1 MSNLAG
7 KNLLNR
13 YQVKEF
19 ISSGGMSDV
28 YYVWDTT
35 MHVHLAMKVLHMDL
49 VDDPLLLRFF
59 EREARAL
66 EKLKHPN
73 IVPFY
78 GVQKTSQFMF
88 LLEEFIDG
96 PSLKQV
102 LEKERIKG
110 EKNLSVE
117 HTLIYTK
124 AVYSA
129 LGYAHTSGVVHCDV
143 KPGNVMIE
151 EGGNIFLADFGIA
164 RHAYSTETTVGIA
177 GSPLYMAPEQIKG
190 EAVTP
195 ATDIYSLG
203 IMVFE
208 LLTGKRP
215 FTGSISETEKTGET
229 VADQIRKAHLITPP
243 PDPCEI
249 NPLIPSS
256 VGIVILKA
264 MEKEPK
270 NRYSNTT
277 EFFFALCDA
286 AGTSPDQI
294 PDRVPSSI
302 LPSVD
307 SIIDDS
313 LTEKKKKLSFK
324 WSYVVLALFF
334 GLLLL
339 VGSSIINVNSQNSSK
354 LRITNQVIQVNQENS
369 LSDVI
374 QIPTNTTEPSST
386 IESKFTEEP
395 TITSTFTPTNIP
407 TETPTSEPVF
417 ESIGGADK
425 IAFINQNDVWVANLD
440 GSELTQLTKDGAEK
454 KDLGWTPDGEALKY
468 ISGKCIYQVQ
478 LDSKEIQTIACF
490 NFAIYLK
497 TFDISPNSEKVAIS
511 LDNQLYIVPYDRQA
525 LSQVKARSA
534 LSSMAE
540 CPERAPL
547 EKYVTLFA
555 RWSTQT
561 NNLALITWGI
571 ASGLGAVDMV
581 RVIQGDSCDEDPD
594 VTVNFPAPFFV
605 PEEFSISSE
614 LETIGWDGYD
624 MFAFTGNIR
633 NNGYGNL
640 YIFNA
645 DTLKAVDKLNPI
657 DGGGCCY
664 RDPQW
669 SPDGSHLLFVYQKYP
684 GGDNKS
690 VFYYL
695 PYGSLGTG
703 IDYSP
708 LPLPPIDDPK
718 AKPLPVLRPAK

>member
-78 GVQKTSQFMF
+78 GLQKTSQFMF

-102 LEKERIKG
+102 LEKRRSEG
-110 EKNLSVE
+110 QNALSIE
-117 HTLIYTK
+117 HALIYTK

-129 LGYAHTSGVVHCDV
+129 LGYAHASGVVHCDV
-143 KPGNVMIE
+143 KPGNVMID

-215 FTGSISETEKTGET
+215 FTGSLSGTEKSGDT
-229 VADQIRKAHLITPP
+229 VANQIRKAHLILPP
-243 PDPCEI
+243 PNPCDI
-249 NPLIPSS
+249 NPQIPDS
-256 VGIVILKA
+256 IANVILKA
-264 MEKEPK
+264 LEKKPE

-286 AGTSPDQI
+286 AGTTPDQV

-307 SIIDDS
+307 SIIDES
-313 LTEKKKKLSFK
+313 LTAREKKLSFK
-324 WSYVVLALFF
+324 WSYLILALFI

-339 VGSSIINVNSQNSSK
+339 VGGNFLKRNSQNGEN
-354 LRITNQVIQVNQENS
+354 LIITNEVSQVNQDNP
-369 LSDVI
+369 LSGVVPI
-374 QIPTNTTEPSST
+374 LTNTTEPSST
-386 IESKFTEEP
+386 PETEFTEET
-395 TITSTFTPTNIP
+395 TITLTFTPTSIP
-407 TETPTSEPVF
+407 TETPTSEPIV
-417 ESIGGADK
+417 EAIGGADK
-425 IAFINQNDVWVANLD
+425 ISFINQNEVWVANLD

-511 LDNQLYIVPYDRQA
+511 LDNQLYIVPFDRQA

-540 CPERAPL
+540 CPEQAPL

-561 NNLALITWGI
+561 DRLALITWGI

-581 RVIQGDSCDEDPD
+581 RVIPSNSCNDDPE
-594 VTVNFPAPFFV
+594 VIVNFPAPFFV

-640 YIFNA
+640 YIFNI
-645 DTLKAVDKLNPI
+645 DKLKAVDKLNPI
-657 DGGGCCY
+657 DDGGCCY

-690 VFYYL
+690 VFYYI
-695 PYGSLGTG
+695 PYSSIGTG
-703 IDYSP
+703 VSYSP
-708 LPLPPIDDPK
+708 LPLPSIDDPK